1 MNLRSVR
8 DLDISKKTVLI
19 RCDFNVPLDEFGNI
33 NDDRRITESLP
44 TIKYCLEHD
53 CKIILM
59 SHLGRPKGKGYEREF
74 SLEPIAN
81 RIHSLLEVSVSLS
94 KDITRSDTKEKISK
108 LDNHSILLLEN
119 LRFDSREVEDDKGL
133 AKELSE
139 LADIYINDA
148 FGVSHR
154 AHSSVHSII
163 SYFDD
168 SHYGAGFLLQKEV
181 NFFNKVI
188 SSPNRP
194 FAAIVGGSK
203 VSGKLEALKTLVEK
217 VDKLFIGGGMA
228 FTFLKANGHNI
239 GNSLCEDDLM
249 DDALNILSIARKRG
263 VKIYMPVDYIVA
275 DEFSGQANKKDVTYK
290 EIPDGYMGLDM
301 GKASTEFFKV
311 ALSDCKTILW
321 NGPMGVFEIPEY
333 AHGSL
338 DISHFLGKM
347 ENATTI
353 VGGGDTA
360 NVALM
365 ANDVENMTFIST
377 GGGASLEL
385 IEGKKLP
392 GLEKLA
398 I

>member
-1 MNLRSVR
+1 MNLRSIR
-8 DLDISKKTVLI
+8 DLDIAGQTVLI

-53 CKIILM
+53 CKIVLM
-59 SHLGRPKGKGYEREF
+59 SHLGRPKGKGYERDF
-74 SLEPIAN
+74 SLSPVAN
-81 RIHSLLEVSVSLS
+81 RLHSLLEVSVTLS
-94 KDITRSDTKEKISK
+94 RDITRADTKDKISK

-119 LRFDSREVEDDKGL
+119 LRFDEREIKDDAEL

-139 LADIYINDA
+139 LADFYINDA

-154 AHSSVHSII
+154 AHSSVHGII
-163 SYFDD
+163 SHFDD
-168 SHYGAGFLLQKEV
+168 KHYGAGFLLQKEV
-181 NFFNKVI
+181 NFFSKVI
-188 SSPNRP
+188 SDPHRP

-203 VSGKLEALKTLVEK
+203 VSGKLEALMSLVEK
-217 VDKLFIGGGMA
+217 VDKIFIGGGMV

-239 GNSLCEDDLM
+239 GTSLCEDDLI
-249 DDALNILSIARKRG
+249 DDAIKILNRAKERN

-275 DEFSGQANKKDVTYK
+275 DEFDGQANKKDVTYK

-311 ALSDCKTILW
+311 ALADCKTILW

-333 AHGSL
+333 AHGSV
-338 DISHFLGKM
+338 DICHFLAGM

-360 NVALM
+360 NVALL
-365 ANDVENMTFIST
+365 ADDVEDMTFIST

-392 GLEKLA
+392 GIEALV

>member
-1 MNLRSVR
+1 MNLRSIR
-8 DLDISKKTVLI
+8 DLDISGKTVLI

-33 NDDRRITESLP
+33 NDDRRITETLP

-53 CKIILM
+53 CKIVLM
-59 SHLGRPKGKGYEREF
+59 SHLGRPKGKGYERDF
-74 SLEPIAN
+74 SLAPVSH
-81 RIHSLLEVSVSLS
+81 RLHSLLEVSVTLS
-94 KDITRSDTKEKISK
+94 RDITRADTKDKISK

-119 LRFDSREVEDDKGL
+119 LRFDEREVADDEGL

-139 LADIYINDA
+139 LADFYINDA

-154 AHSSVHSII
+154 AHASVHGII
-163 SYFDD
+163 SHFDD
-168 SHYGAGFLLQKEV
+168 AHYGAGFLLQKEV

-188 SSPNRP
+188 SNPQRP

-203 VSGKLEALKTLVEK
+203 VSGKLEALKTLIEK
-217 VDKLFIGGGMA
+217 VDKIFIGGGMV

-239 GNSLCEDDLM
+239 GTSLCEDDLI
-249 DDALNILSIARKRG
+249 DDAIEILKIAKKRG
-263 VKIYMPVDYIVA
+263 VKIYMPIDYIVA
-275 DEFSGQANKKDVTYK
+275 DEFDGQANKKDVTYK

-338 DISHFLGKM
+338 DISHYLAGM
-347 ENATTI
+347 ESATTI
-353 VGGGDTA
+353 IGGGDTA

-365 ANDVENMTFIST
+365 ADDVDKMTFIST

-385 IEGKKLP
+385 IEGKVLP